1 MIIGTAG
8 HIDHGKSTL
17 VTALTGRAMDRL
29 AEERRRGITIELN
42 FAPLE
47 LEGLPPIG
55 IVDVPGHEDFVRTMV
70 AGATGID
77 LVLLVVDAVEG
88 IRPQTLEHLAIVEQL
103 GIPRGIPV
111 LTKLD
116 LADPEWVDL
125 VEADL
130 RERLDRSPV
139 GFEEPIRVSPVTGT
153 GMERL
158 REEIRRHASLLLTP
172 HVSPGRSPDIL
183 RLPVDRAFAI
193 AGTGP
198 VVTGTLWSGSI
209 AVGDQVRIEPGGLHA
224 RVRSVE
230 SFGHAVERVEPGSR
244 TAVGLSGVEV
254 GDLHRGQVVVGSS
267 EWEPVTLF
275 DASISLLAEA
285 PRPLLTRARIRV
297 HHATAEVIG
306 RAYPRHPIAPG
317 ATGPARIVLEAPLV
331 VRGGDRFVI
340 RSYSPVN
347 TIGGGWIADP
357 EPPRR
362 ARWPEGL
369 VSSRPGD
376 RFTALLQRRPGG
388 IRQEQ
393 LGLLLGPMNGEAE
406 SAPEV
411 VRVAGRYL
419 LRERIESARKAILV
433 ELTAFH
439 QREPAAPGRS
449 IETIRAGLK
458 ELAWLADELLRQLQ
472 EAGTVR
478 VSEGLAALAT
488 HRPQSAG
495 GEGEVDRVLEA
506 IQAAGLEGPTAAELS
521 ERLKLKDLPGAL
533 KLALARGL
541 IDAVER
547 DRFVSLAALS
557 RFEQTV
563 REVGKGNVEISPA
576 AVRDR
581 LGLTRKHLIP
591 LLEWA
596 DRKGITWRDR
606 EGVRRLKN

>member
-116 LADPEWVDL
+116 LADPEWVEL

-130 RERLDRSPV
+130 RERLERSPV
-139 GFEEPIRVSPVTGT
+139 RFASPVRVSPVTGV
-153 GMERL
+153 GMDLLRQRL
-158 REEIRRHASLLLTP
+158 RECASRLAVPDRR
-172 HVSPGRSPDIL
+172 PDVL

-209 AVGDQVRIEPGGLHA
+209 AVGDQVRIEPGRLQA

-230 SFGHAVERVEPGSR
+230 SFGRPVERVEPGSR
-244 TAVGLSGVEV
+244 TAVGLSGVELA
-254 GDLHRGQVVVGSS
+254 DLRRGQVVLGSS

-275 DASISLLAEA
+275 DASISLLPEA

-297 HHATAEVIG
+297 HHGTAEVIG
-306 RAYPRHPIAPG
+306 RVYPRKAIAPG
-317 ATGPARIVLEAPLV
+317 ETGPARIVLEAPLV

-369 VSSRPGD
+369 VSRSRGD

-393 LGLLLGPMNGEAE
+393 LSLLLGPMNGEAE

-411 VRVAGRYL
+411 VQVGGRYV
-419 LRERIESARKAILV
+419 LRERVEAARKAVLM
-433 ELTAFH
+433 ELAAFH
-439 QREPAAPGRS
+439 QRDPAAPGRS
-449 IETIRAGLK
+449 IETIRAGLGDV
-458 ELAWLADELLRQLQ
+458 AWLADELLRELQ
-472 EAGTVR
+472 EAGTLR

-488 HRPQSAG
+488 HRPRSAG
-495 GEGEVDRVLEA
+495 GEGEVDRLLEA
-506 IQAAGLEGPTAAELS
+506 IQAAGLEGPTVAELS

-533 KLALARGL
+533 KLAVARGL

-547 DRFVSLAALS
+547 DRFVSLEALS
-557 RFEQTV
+557 RFEQTL

-596 DRKGITWRDR
+596 DRRGITWRDR

>member
-77 LVLLVVDAVEG
+77 LVLLVVDSVEG

-111 LTKLD
+111 LTKVD
-116 LADPEWVDL
+116 LADPDWVDL
-125 VEADL
+125 IEADV
-130 RERLDRSPV
+130 RERLERSPV
-139 GFEEPIRVSPVTGT
+139 RFETPVRVSPVTGT
-153 GMERL
+153 GLDRL
-158 REEIRRHASLLLTP
+158 RQKLRECASSLAAPHRR
-172 HVSPGRSPDIL
+172 PDIL
-183 RLPVDRAFAI
+183 RLPVDRAFAV

-209 AVGDQVRIEPGGLHA
+209 AVGDQVRIEPGGLRA

-230 SFGHAVERVEPGSR
+230 SFGRPVDRVEPGSR

-254 GDLHRGQVVVGSS
+254 VGLHRGQVVLDSS
-267 EWEPVTLF
+267 DWAPVTLF
-275 DASISLLAEA
+275 DASISLLPEA
-285 PRPLLTRARIRV
+285 PRPLLTRTRLRV
-297 HHATAEVIG
+297 HHGTAEVIG
-306 RAYPRHPIAPG
+306 RVYPRQAIGPG
-317 ATGPARIVLEAPLV
+317 ETGPARVVLEAPLV

-369 VSSRPGD
+369 VSSNRGD
-376 RFTALLQRRPGG
+376 RFTALLQRRPAG
-388 IRQEQ
+388 IRQDQ
-393 LGLLLGPMNGEAE
+393 VSLLLGPNGETE

-411 VRVAGRYL
+411 VRVGDRHV
-419 LRERIESARKAILV
+419 LRERVESARQAILV

-439 QREPAAPGRS
+439 QRDPATPGRS
-449 IETIRAGLK
+449 LETIRAGLG
-458 ELAWLADELLRQLQ
+458 ELAWLADVLLGELQ
-472 EAGTVR
+472 ESGTVR
-478 VSEGLAALAT
+478 VSEGRAALAA
-488 HRPQSAG
+488 HRPRSAG
-495 GEGEVDRVLEA
+495 GEGEVGRLLAA
-506 IQAAGLEGPTAAELS
+506 IQAAGLAGPTVAELS
-521 ERLKLKDLPGAL
+521 EQLRLKDLPGAL
-533 KLALARGL
+533 KLAVARGL

-547 DRFVSLAALS
+547 DRFVSLEALN
-557 RFEQTV
+557 RFEQTL
-563 REVGKGNVEISPA
+563 RDIGTGRVEISPA

-581 LGLTRKHLIP
+581 LGLSRKHLIP

-596 DRKGITWRDR
+596 DRRGITWRDR

>member
-1 MIIGTAG
+1 
-8 HIDHGKSTL
+8 
-17 VTALTGRAMDRL
+17 
-29 AEERRRGITIELN
+29 
-42 FAPLE
+42 
-47 LEGLPPIG
+47 
-55 IVDVPGHEDFVRTMV
+55 
-70 AGATGID
+70 
-77 LVLLVVDAVEG
+77 
-88 IRPQTLEHLAIVEQL
+88 
-103 GIPRGIPV
+103 
-111 LTKLD
+111 
-116 LADPEWVDL
+116 
-125 VEADL
+125 
-130 RERLDRSPV
+130 
-139 GFEEPIRVSPVTGT
+139 
-153 GMERL
+153 
-158 REEIRRHASLLLTP
+158 
-172 HVSPGRSPDIL
+172 
-183 RLPVDRAFAI
+183 
-193 AGTGP
+193 
-198 VVTGTLWSGSI
+198 
-209 AVGDQVRIEPGGLHA
+209 VGDQVRIEPGRLHA

-230 SFGHAVERVEPGSR
+230 SFGRAVDRVEPGSR

-254 GDLHRGQVVVGSS
+254 ADLHRGQVVVGSS

-275 DASISLLAEA
+275 DASISLLPEA

-297 HHATAEVIG
+297 HHGTAEVIA
-306 RAYPRHPIAPG
+306 RVYPRQAIFPG

-362 ARWPEGL
+362 ARWPAGL
-369 VSSRPGD
+369 VSSSRGD

-411 VRVAGRYL
+411 VRVGGRYL
-419 LRERIESARKAILV
+419 LRERVESARKAILV

-458 ELAWLADELLRQLQ
+458 ELGWLADELLRQLQ

-495 GEGEVDRVLEA
+495 GEGEVDRLLEA

-533 KLALARGL
+533 KLAVARGL

-557 RFEQTV
+557 RFEQTL
-563 REVGKGNVEISPA
+563 REVGKDNVEISPA

-596 DRKGITWRDR
+596 DRRGITWRDR